1 MVQLKQFLKLRDTR
15 PEFDEIKAAGRVGL
29 PCIVINGGEQILFE
43 LPENLDELK
52 DAFVELHK
60 ESIKIAANF
69 DKQKKLND
77 RLKQQTDDLKKKIE
91 SLSKIEHVPLPCISC
106 EKLKY

>member
-52 DAFVELHK
+52 D
-60 ESIKIAANF
+60 
-69 DKQKKLND
+69 
-77 RLKQQTDDLKKKIE
+77 
-91 SLSKIEHVPLPCISC
+91 
-106 EKLKY
+106 